1 MQTRPEIEALVA
13 TIRQQVQTTEQAISD
28 LQDNR
33 QAALLAGD
41 SARLDEIEAAA
52 EQHHKENARRLER
65 IALLDAE
72 LIRVD
77 QRDHASYLEGI
88 RQRALKAAQLGEE
101 TIRKEYAPGAR
112 KIAAALEKLS
122 ALRQAIDAANHI
134 LAREGADNVPDFDAG
149 RHVPGWQPPTVT
161 QKISITAQ
169 DRRHPRHEEYRGC
182 YQHRTPSEIQAILD
196 RLGSVEIEETKTAG
210 WESAITAENLEATV
224 NLPGIIGS
232 DLPFWKNAPF
242 QRQQVPQH
250 RIDEL
255 LTTLLG

>member
-1 MQTRPEIEALVA
+1 METRPEIETLI
-13 TIRQQVQTTEQAISD
+13 TGIRQQIQTTEQAISD

-77 QRDHASYLEGI
+77 QRDRASYLEGI

-101 TIRKEYAPGAR
+101 TIRKEYAPAAR

-122 ALRQAIDAANHI
+122 ALRQAIDTANND
-134 LAREGADNVPDFDAG
+134 LTREGADNVPDFDAG

-161 QKISITAQ
+161 ETIRIDAQ
-169 DRRHPRHEEYRGC
+169 DRRHPRFEQYRAVYQNRTAEEMR
-182 YQHRTPSEIQAILD
+182 EILD
-196 RLGSVEIEETKTAG
+196 RLGTVAIEETKTPP
-210 WESAITAENLEATV
+210 WESPTYAENLEATV

-232 DLPFWKNAPF
+232 DLPFWMSAPF

>member
-41 SARLDEIEAAA
+41 SVRLDEIEAAA
-52 EQHHKENARRLER
+52 EQHHKANASRLER

-72 LIRVD
+72 LIQIDART
-77 QRDHASYLEGI
+77 HAASIEAT
-88 RQRALKAAQLGEE
+88 RQRAIKAAQLGEE
-101 TIRKEYAPGAR
+101 TIRKEYAPAAR

-122 ALRQAIDAANHI
+122 ALRQAIDTANYI
-134 LAREGADNVPDFDAG
+134 LTREGADNVPDFDVG
-149 RHVPGWQPPTVT
+149 RHVPGWQPPATT
-161 QKISITAQ
+161 QVIKIDARDT
-169 DRRHPRHEEYRGC
+169 RHPRFEEYRGC
-182 YQHRTPSEIQAILD
+182 YQHRTASEIQAILD

-224 NLPGIIGS
+224 NLPGVIGS

-242 QRQQVPQH
+242 HRQQVSQH

-255 LTTLLG
+255 LAILLG

>member
-1 MQTRPEIEALVA
+1 METRPEIETLI
-13 TIRQQVQTTEQAISD
+13 TGIRQQIQTTEQAIDD
-28 LQDNR
+28 LQASR

-77 QRDHASYLEGI
+77 QRDRASYLEGI

-112 KIAAALEKLS
+112 KIAAALEKLF
-122 ALRQAIDAANHI
+122 ALRQAIDAANQV
-134 LAREGADNVPDFDAG
+134 LTREGADNVPDFDAG

-242 QRQQVPQH
+242 HRQQVSQH

-255 LTTLLG
+255 LAILLG

>member
-1 MQTRPEIEALVA
+1 METRPEIETLI
-13 TIRQQVQTTEQAISD
+13 TGIRQQIQTTEQAIDDFQAS
-28 LQDNR
+28 R

-41 SARLDEIEAAA
+41 SVRLDEIEAAA

-72 LIRVD
+72 LIQIDART
-77 QRDHASYLEGI
+77 HAVSIEAT
-88 RQRALKAAQLGEE
+88 RQRAIKAAQLGEE
-101 TIRKEYAPGAR
+101 TIRKEYAPAAR

-122 ALRQAIDAANHI
+122 ALRQAIDTANHV
-134 LAREGADNVPDFDAG
+134 LTREGADNVPDFDVG

-182 YQHRTPSEIQAILD
+182 YQHRTASEIQAILD
-196 RLGSVEIEETKTAG
+196 RLGSVEIEETKTPS
-210 WESAITAENLEATV
+210 WEAPIPAEALESTV
-224 NLPGIIGS
+224 SLPGIIGS

-242 QRQQVPQH
+242 HRQQVSQH

-255 LTTLLG
+255 LAILLG